1 MKVKETTLTLL
12 ILKFLKDP
20 NKYVRQATFTQL
32 GPFIHGLSGMLISEK
47 LIENFCQMAGED
59 DEEVFLSRFLM
70 KNHRYLARNGLCLS
84 FHCSFKGHRHWE
96 MERPV

>member
-1 MKVKETTLTLL
+1 MRKACVETLVAISEMCEVKVKETTLTLL

-32 GPFIHGLSGMLISEK
+32 GPFIHGLSGTLISEK

-59 DEEVFLSRFLM
+59 DEEVF
-70 KNHRYLARNGLCLS
+70 
-84 FHCSFKGHRHWE
+84 
-96 MERPV
+96 